1 VAGALLAR
9 NLLFRRHTALRRNG
23 WRSQEMMDSER
34 FSVSEVLYIILA
46 GMFTAIKIMFLA
58 FYYVLITLI
67 LFTKPKY

>member
-1 VAGALLAR
+1 
-9 NLLFRRHTALRRNG
+9 
-23 WRSQEMMDSER
+23 MDSER

-58 FYYVLITLI
+58 FYCVLITLI